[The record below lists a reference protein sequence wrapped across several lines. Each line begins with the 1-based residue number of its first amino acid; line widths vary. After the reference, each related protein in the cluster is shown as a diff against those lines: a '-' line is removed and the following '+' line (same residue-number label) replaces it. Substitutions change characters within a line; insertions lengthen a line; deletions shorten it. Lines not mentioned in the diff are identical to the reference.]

1 MKAIYLRPTAKHF
14 VYAIDCT
21 AEEAAQIKAIK
32 GVHYREG
39 EPNTPE
45 AGKPLWFSFD
55 YFGEE
60 CIAKIS
66 KNNKIYAD
74 NTEMRKQASLVKQFG
89 GDLGKSLADLA
100 AAQLLGAKAPT
111 QQAPISEPS
120 SSAADIEGL

>member
-1 MKAIYLRPTAKHF
+1 MKATYLRPTAKQF

-21 AEEAAQIKAIK
+21 AEEAAQIRAIK
-32 GVHYREG
+32 GEYYRQG

-55 YFGEE
+55 YHGEE
-60 CIAKIS
+60 CTLKIS

-100 AAQLLGAKAPT
+100 AAQLLGRKPVT